1 MAHHGNHSMNHIFF
15 WNNMKIGF
23 KECVFMHVLLQLFY
37 QALLWHWCESFCDE
51 DFEEIEIEIEM
62 MDGYKNTLMVSE
74 FGSLN
79 NISEISSARA
89 MEMGLLSSHSLQVH
103 IIMFN
108 GSSFFGKKDNPM
120 FFFGSCIRLISFL
133 FMGKPWKL
141 FHVQVE
147 FKRKCHYRINHWRY
161 DSFGYFCLVLK

>member
-1 MAHHGNHSMNHIFF
+1 
-15 WNNMKIGF
+15 MKIGF

-120 FFFGSCIRLISFL
+120 FFFFGSCIRLISFL
-133 FMGKPWKL
+133 FMGKLGNFFMYKL
-141 FHVQVE
+141 NSKENTIIESYIEDMILLDIFVS
-147 FKRKCHYRINHWRY
+147 FWSKKC
-161 DSFGYFCLVLK
+161 L

>member
-1 MAHHGNHSMNHIFF
+1 MNIISRLCPSMAHHGNHSMNHVFF

-62 MDGYKNTLMVSE
+62 MDGYKNTLMVTE

-89 MEMGLLSSHSLQVH
+89 MEMGLLSSHSHCRFTLSCSMVLLSLEKKT
-103 IIMFN
+103 IPC
-108 GSSFFGKKDNPM
+108 FF
-120 FFFGSCIRLISFL
+120 
-133 FMGKPWKL
+133 
-141 FHVQVE
+141 
-147 FKRKCHYRINHWRY
+147 
-161 DSFGYFCLVLK
+161 LVVA